1 MGPIIKEK
9 KHYLTRLPI
18 WLVIIVL
25 IGFSPTIIGLLGAW
39 ITKLKTGQPCHGGGC
54 EWLTL
59 SWLTIITLPIAG
71 LLLLVF
77 LIIILIDSLNLS
89 KSK

>member
-1 MGPIIKEK
+1 MGLIIKNK
-9 KHYLTRLPI
+9 RHYLTRLPL
-18 WLVIIVL
+18 WLAIIVL
-25 IGFSPTIIGLLGAW
+25 IGFSPTLIGVFGAW
-39 ITKLKTGQPCHGGGC
+39 VFKLKTGQPCHVGGC

-71 LLLLVF
+71 LLLLIF
-77 LIIILIDSLNLS
+77 LIIVLIDSINLS

>member
-1 MGPIIKEK
+1 MGLIIKEK

-25 IGFSPTIIGLLGAW
+25 IGFSPTLIGLLGAW
-39 ITKLKTGQPCHGGGC
+39 ITKLKTGQPCHEGGC

-71 LLLLVF
+71 MLLLVL